1 MRVRYPIAVVVRFA
15 LGMVVAVV
23 VVDVAV
29 RVPVFDAVGM
39 AMDV

>member
-1 MRVRYPIAVVVRFA
+1 VRFPVAVVGGFA
-15 LGMVVAVV
+15 VGMVVAMV

-29 RVPVFDAVGM
+29 RVPMLNAVGM

>member
-1 MRVRYPIAVVVRFA
+1 MVVRFA
-15 LGMVVAVV
+15 LGVVVTVV

-29 RVPVFDAVGM
+29 RVPMLDTVGM